1 VSIVSLKEFMQQ
13 KPTKFELIS
22 CTEVKDPELL
32 VKEIKQRLLIAKQKF
47 DKYLEETKDERPR
60 KQSNGT

>member
-1 VSIVSLKEFMQQ
+1 MNIVFLKGFMQP
-13 KPTKFELIS
+13 KPINFELIS

-47 DKYLEETKDERPR
+47 NEYLEETKDERPW
-60 KQSNGT
+60 KQLD

>member
-1 VSIVSLKEFMQQ
+1 MQP
-13 KPTKFELIS
+13 KPINFELIS

-47 DKYLEETKDERPR
+47 NEYLEETKDERPW
-60 KQSNGT
+60 KQLD